1 MEEEA
6 MSDLSD
12 NSAQL
17 ADQLRE
23 TALKNLGRSNKQY
36 RSAISGKFVT
46 PSTATKHA
54 RTTATEAS
62 GGSGKSISR
71 SSVSGRFLGK
81 KGKG

>member
-1 MEEEA
+1 
-6 MSDLSD
+6 MSDPSD

-23 TALKNLGRSNKQY
+23 TALKNLGRSSKQY

-46 PSTATKHA
+46 PSNAAKHA
-54 RTTATEAS
+54 RATTIETT
-62 GGSGKSISR
+62 GGSGKSVSR
-71 SSVSGRFLGK
+71 SSISGRFFSK